1 MVLNI
6 LEGLAIY
13 STRHVSAN
21 TNIESYHHLDIHAN
35 KVPSA
40 WTENRDAPCRSR
52 APYYSS
58 ISCCYLSAWKRQ
70 PHSQVE
76 MTTKTNGISDF
87 NKASTHKPCRYTY
100 QSENT
105 RSF

>member
-21 TNIESYHHLDIHAN
+21 TNIESYRHVDMYRN
-35 KVPSA
+35 KVPRA
-40 WTENRDAPCRSR
+40 WTENWDAPCRSR
-52 APYYSS
+52 ASYSS

-76 MTTKTNGISDF
+76 MTTKTNGISAF